1 MSNNINACFISYRH
15 PGDPGADRYVQ
26 AFVEQLKTH
35 LALYLPNPS
44 VFFDQ
49 KRLGVGDFFDP
60 KLAYELCRSACMII
74 FFSPCHFDPNHPYC
88 AMEYK
93 TMVELEKR
101 RLDGRNVGL
110 QHQGLIFPIV
120 FRGSAYLPKEICDRQ
135 FENFENVMKWQDF
148 QQRKYKIVIDKLAG
162 RIFDCYQKLHQANVF
177 DDIDCTKF
185 YFQDKDDIM
194 PWINKVAP
202 LRTMPR

>member
-93 TMVELEKR
+93 AMVELEKR
-101 RLDGRNVGL
+101 RLYGGKVGL

-120 FRGSAYLPKEICDRQ
+120 FRGSLHLPKEICDRK
-135 FENFENVMKWQDF
+135 FESFENVMKWQDF
-148 QQRKYKIVIDKLAG
+148 QQRKYKIIIDKLAN
-162 RIFDCYQKLHQANVF
+162 RVFDCYRELDQANVF
-177 DDIDCTKF
+177 DDIDCTQF
-185 YFQDKDDIM
+185 CFPDKDDIM
-194 PWINKVAP
+194 PWINEVAP
-202 LRTMPR
+202 LRKMPR